1 VVPAIRKAHDLRMR
15 GIAARIVQLAERA
28 RSGALLPDETAPGTF
43 TISNNGS
50 AGSVL
55 TAPIIV
61 QPQVAI
67 LSTDA
72 VVRRVVPVDLDGGES
87 LAVHNVG
94 NLALSWDH
102 RALDGAYAARFLQ
115 AVKQIIEERNWMSE
129 L

>member
-1 VVPAIRKAHDLRMR
+1 
-15 GIAARIVQLAERA
+15 
-28 RSGALLPDETAPGTF
+28 
-43 TISNNGS
+43 
-50 AGSVL
+50 VL

-72 VVRRVVPVDLDGGES
+72 IVRRVVPIRTDDGEV

-102 RALDGAYAARFLQ
+102 RAMDGAYAARFL
-115 AVKQIIEERNWMSE
+115 ATVKNVLEHRDWNTE